1 MSAFANGLVAGYG
14 IAIPVGAIAV
24 LIVTKAAQESFRSA
38 AVAGLGA
45 ASADLTYAIVAVAAG
60 AALAPHLR
68 HATTLIHLLSG
79 CVLATLGGYGIL
91 RAARSHRNPTTVRAG
106 PLPATY
112 VRFLALTLINPLTV
126 VYFASLVLASKTT
139 TRSAA
144 SVAFV
149 AGVAIASA
157 SWQTLLAGG
166 GSLLGRALVAHGR
179 IATALIGNGII
190 LALAANQFVA
200 LSS

>member
-1 MSAFANGLVAGYG
+1 MSAFTNGLVAGYG

-45 ASADLTYAIVAVAAG
+45 ASADLTYAVVAVAAG
-60 AALAPHLR
+60 AELAPHLR
-68 HATTLIHLLSG
+68 DASTLIHLLGG
-79 CVLATLGGYGIL
+79 CVLGALGGYGIL
-91 RAARSHRNPTTVRAG
+91 RAARSQGIPSAVPAAALR
-106 PLPATY
+106 ATY
-112 VRFLALTLINPLTV
+112 IQFLALTLINPLTV
-126 VYFASLVLASKTT
+126 VYFASLVLASRTT
-139 TRSAA
+139 TRPASAI
-144 SVAFV
+144 AFA

-157 SWQTLLAGG
+157 GWQTLLAGS
-166 GSLLGRALVAHGR
+166 GSLLGRGLAARGR

-190 LALAANQFVA
+190 LALAANQLAA